1 MNQLKIEFENCFGI
15 EKLDKE
21 FNFTPE
27 HNVNLIYA
35 KNGLMKTSFT
45 KVFKKFQ
52 EGKENEIG
60 DLIFKNTPV
69 IKNIFVDGNNIQK
82 EEIFVINSFE
92 RAYESGS
99 ISSLLINDSL
109 KIQLEE
115 VLNIRNEVLKSL
127 EKKSGLK
134 ISKTS
139 LGKMVFELEPQMMK
153 DFPFS
158 DKSFLQNL
166 NSFMLPK
173 ENNYFEN
180 IKYCDIFDESVLNK
194 KIKSSE
200 FQTKISEYIKK
211 SDEIYKDYAF
221 FKKGS
226 FTLPKLKGI
235 EKELKGNNFF
245 VKDNKILLNGNL
257 NISTIGELNFK
268 IKEIENKLKITD
280 EFIAIEKLLSD
291 VKGIALKDVIE
302 TYPEIL
308 EELKESNLEQ
318 FRKKL
323 WLSYL
328 KLDEINFE
336 NLKAKYSI
344 LKTQISSLNID
355 DTLWKEAIEIFN
367 NRFTLPFKME
377 IDNLTS
383 SIIGETLPKIIFTFV
398 DKNGITIKLNR
409 NELED
414 KDSLSQ
420 GEKRALYLL
429 NIIFDIEKRKKDNQK
444 TLFIIDD
451 IADSFDYKN
460 KYAIIEYLKDIS
472 EEKDNLGK
480 TYFYMI
486 ILSHNF
492 DFYRS
497 ISSRLNFPTRKN
509 RLHSIKTNNKIEIRD
524 EHYQN
529 QPFKVWKDN
538 LKNKFVIALIP
549 FIRNLIE
556 YGIDDKKDYM
566 FLTHLLH
573 IKIETKYKI
582 NGKKQTLNLYNES
595 NGDFT
600 ISSIYDINIQQ
611 LKVIY
616 KKYIGK
622 DNFDSTINDT
632 DKVYD
637 LIIDI
642 ADNDISDDDINL
654 ENKIILAL
662 SIRLKAEE
670 YMIDKIK
677 NSSFT
682 FNWKNGSGN
691 QDSFLEYVYSNG
703 NQTRELFSGY
713 CQIGTKELIKVLDSV
728 NIMTPEN
735 IHINSFMYEPLL
747 DMDILELKKL
757 YGNIK
762 TL

>member
-1 MNQLKIEFENCFGI
+1 MTQLKIEFENCYGI
-15 EKLDKE
+15 KKLNKE
-21 FNFTPE
+21 FTFTPE

-35 KNGLMKTSFT
+35 KNGLMKTSFA
-45 KVFKKFQ
+45 KIFKKFQ
-52 EGKENEIG
+52 EGKEG
-60 DLIFKNTPV
+60 DIKDIIFNNTPIV
-69 IKNIFVDGNNIQK
+69 KNIKVDNIDINK
-82 EEIFVINSFE
+82 DEIFVINSFE
-92 RAYESGS
+92 KAYESGS

-115 VLNIRNEVLKSL
+115 VLNIRNEILKNL

-139 LGKMVFELEPQMMK
+139 LGKIIFELESQMMK
-153 DFPFS
+153 DFSFS

-166 NSFMLPK
+166 NSFILPK
-173 ENNYFEN
+173 DNTYFEN

-194 KIKSSE
+194 KIKSTE
-200 FQTKISEYIKK
+200 FQTKITEYIKK
-211 SDEIYKDYAF
+211 SDEIYKNYAF
-221 FKKGS
+221 FEKGS

-245 VKDNKILLNGNL
+245 VKDNKILLNGAL
-257 NISTIGELNFK
+257 NISTIGELNSK
-268 IKEIENKLKITD
+268 IKEIEKKLKDTK
-280 EFIAIEKLLSD
+280 EFVAIEKLLSD
-291 VKGIALKDVIE
+291 AKGIALKDVIE

-328 KLDEINFE
+328 KLDEDNFE
-336 NLKAKYSI
+336 NLKGKYSI

-355 DTLWKEAIEIFN
+355 DTPWKEAIDIFN

-383 SIIGETLPKIIFTFV
+383 SIIGETLPKIIFTFI
-398 DKNGITIKLNR
+398 DKNGRTIKLNR

-460 KYAIIEYLKDIS
+460 KYAIIEYLKDIF
-472 EEKDNLGK
+472 GK
-480 TYFYMI
+480 PYFYMI

-497 ISSRLNFPTRKN
+497 ISSRLDISWDKK
-509 RLHSIKTNNKIEIRD
+509 LHALKINNEIKIVK

-529 QPFKVWKDN
+529 NPFEIWKDVMSAGKHYKIDFN
-538 LKNKFVIALIP
+538 SIDAKKHILALIP
-549 FIRNLIE
+549 FVRNLIE
-556 YGIDDKKDYM
+556 YGLDRGVNTFTNIDEDYLL
-566 FLTHLLH
+566 LTYLLH
-573 IKIETKYKI
+573 LKNDTRHIKFE
-582 NGKKQTLNLYNES
+582 
-595 NGDFT
+595 
-600 ISSIYDINIQQ
+600 Q
-611 LKVIY
+611 LKIIY
-616 KKYIGK
+616 KEYIGK
-622 DNFDSTINDT
+622 DNFDSSINIINDN
-632 DKVYD
+632 VYD
-637 LIIDI
+637 LIIEM
-642 ADNDISDDDINL
+642 ADYHISDDDNKL
-654 ENKIILAL
+654 ENKIILAIA
-662 SIRLKAEE
+662 IRLKAEE
-670 YMIDKIK
+670 FMIKEIK
-677 NSSFT
+677 LSSHIFC
-682 FNWKNGSGN
+682 WKNNSGN
-691 QDSFLEYVYSNG
+691 QMLFLEYISTKG
-703 NQTRELFSGY
+703 NQTRELFSGF
-713 CQIGTKELIKVLDSV
+713 CQIGTTEVIKVLDSV

-747 DMDILELKKL
+747 DMDIIELKNL
-757 YGNIK
+757 YNDVK
-762 TL
+762 NL

>member
-52 EGKENEIG
+52 EGKEDEIG

-139 LGKMVFELEPQMMK
+139 LGKMIFELEPQMMK
-153 DFPFS
+153 DFSFY

-166 NSFMLPK
+166 DSFILPK
-173 ENNYFEN
+173 ENTYFEN
-180 IKYCDIFDESVLNK
+180 IKYSDIFDESVLNK

-200 FQTKISEYIKK
+200 FQTKILEYITK
-211 SDEIYKDYAF
+211 SDEIYENYAF
-221 FKKGS
+221 FEKGS

-245 VKDNKILLNGNL
+245 VKDNKILLNGDL
-257 NISTIGELNFK
+257 NISTIEELNSK
-268 IKEIENKLKITD
+268 IKEIEKELKDTK
-280 EFIAIEKLLSD
+280 EFVAIEKLLSD
-291 VKGIALKDVIE
+291 AKGIALKDIIE
-302 TYPEIL
+302 TYPDIL
-308 EELKESNLEQ
+308 LELKESNLEQ

-336 NLKAKYSI
+336 NLIAKYSI

-383 SIIGETLPKIIFTFV
+383 SIIGETLPKIIFSFI
-398 DKNGITIKLNR
+398 DKNDRTIKLNR

-414 KDSLSQ
+414 RDLLSQ

-429 NIIFDIEKRKKDNQK
+429 NIIFDIEKRKKENQK

-472 EEKDNLGK
+472 EEKDIFGK
-480 TYFYMI
+480 PYFYMI

-497 ISSRLNFPTRKN
+497 ISSRLNFPNRKN
-509 RLHSIKTNNKIEIRD
+509 RLHSIKTNNEIEIKD

-538 LKNKFVIALIP
+538 LNNKFVIALIP

-582 NGKKQTLNLYNES
+582 NGKKQTPSLYNES
-595 NGDFT
+595 HGDFT

-703 NQTRELFSGY
+703 TQTRELFNGFSK
-713 CQIGTKELIKVLDSV
+713 IGTKEVIKVLDSV

>member
-1 MNQLKIEFENCFGI
+1 M
-15 EKLDKE
+15 KL
-21 FNFTPE
+21 
-27 HNVNLIYA
+27 I
-35 KNGLMKTSFT
+35 
-45 KVFKKFQ
+45 
-52 EGKENEIG
+52 I
-60 DLIFKNTPV
+60 
-69 IKNIFVDGNNIQK
+69 
-82 EEIFVINSFE
+82 
-92 RAYESGS
+92 
-99 ISSLLINDSL
+99 
-109 KIQLEE
+109 
-115 VLNIRNEVLKSL
+115 
-127 EKKSGLK
+127 
-134 ISKTS
+134 
-139 LGKMVFELEPQMMK
+139 
-153 DFPFS
+153 
-158 DKSFLQNL
+158 
-166 NSFMLPK
+166 
-173 ENNYFEN
+173 
-180 IKYCDIFDESVLNK
+180 
-194 KIKSSE
+194 
-200 FQTKISEYIKK
+200 
-211 SDEIYKDYAF
+211 
-221 FKKGS
+221 
-226 FTLPKLKGI
+226 
-235 EKELKGNNFF
+235 
-245 VKDNKILLNGNL
+245 
-257 NISTIGELNFK
+257 
-268 IKEIENKLKITD
+268 
-280 EFIAIEKLLSD
+280 
-291 VKGIALKDVIE
+291 
-302 TYPEIL
+302 
-308 EELKESNLEQ
+308 
-318 FRKKL
+318 
-323 WLSYL
+323 
-328 KLDEINFE
+328 
-336 NLKAKYSI
+336 AKYSI
-344 LKTQISSLNID
+344 LRTQISSLNID

-383 SIIGETLPKIIFTFV
+383 SIIGETLPKIIFSFI
-398 DKNGITIKLNR
+398 DKNGRTIKLNR

-414 KDSLSQ
+414 RDLLSQ

-429 NIIFDIEKRKKDNQK
+429 NIIFDIEKRKKENQK

-472 EEKDNLGK
+472 EEKDISGK
-480 TYFYMI
+480 SYFYMI

-497 ISSRLNFPTRKN
+497 ISSRLNFPNRKN
-509 RLHSIKTNNKIEIRD
+509 RLHSIKTNNEIEIKD

-538 LKNKFVIALIP
+538 LNNKFVIALIP

-582 NGKKQTLNLYNES
+582 NGKKQTPSLYNES
-595 NGDFT
+595 HGDFT

-662 SIRLKAEE
+662 AIRLKAEE

-682 FNWKNGSGN
+682 FHWRNGSGN
-691 QDSFLEYVYSNG
+691 QDSFLEYIYSNG
-703 NQTRELFSGY
+703 TQTRELFNGFSK
-713 CQIGTKELIKVLDSV
+713 IGTKEVIKVLDSV

-747 DMDILELKKL
+747 DMDILELKIL
-757 YGNIK
+757 YNDVKNLSII
-762 TL
+762 